1 MVAGAVA
8 FLDEP
13 CRNGDAQRGELA
25 HPNWRAAPNARYSD
39 KTVLFVGN

>member
-1 MVAGAVA
+1 MRNSVVIIMVAVAVA

-25 HPNWRAAPNARYSD
+25 YPN
-39 KTVLFVGN
+39 